1 MNNRG
6 QLIILSGPSGVGKSS
21 IVKEVM
27 AQHPKLRFSVSATTR
42 EMRPGETDGVS
53 YYFVT
58 RERFMEMVEQDELLE
73 HAEYVGNCYGTP
85 AKPIDEALDLGY
97 DILLDIEVQGA
108 MQVKEKRPD
117 AVSVFIMAPSF
128 EELERRLTGR
138 GDTAPEKIKKRL
150 ETARMEYTIA
160 PKYDYLVVSE
170 TGKVAEA
177 ADEILSIIKAAH
189 CRIHNRIHYLKEEN

>member
-1 MNNRG
+1 MRKG

-21 IVKEVM
+21 IVKKVM
-27 AQHPKLRFSVSATTR
+27 EQHPKLRFSVSATTR
-42 EMRPGETDGVS
+42 EIRPGEVDGVS
-53 YYFVT
+53 YYFVS
-58 RERFMEMVEQDELLE
+58 REAFQRMVEQGELLE

-97 DILLDIEVQGA
+97 DIILDIEVQGA

-128 EELERRLTGR
+128 EELERRLIGR

-150 ETARMEYTIA
+150 ETARWEYTIA
-160 PKYDYLVVSE
+160 PKYDYLVISE
-170 TGKVAEA
+170 TGLVEQA

-189 CRIHNRIHYLKEEN
+189 CRTQNRVHYLKEE